1 MGCSSTLREK
11 GHPSEP
17 AGSCPLSQFHPSQKR
32 KAPLIWALPRLEHK
46 CLLHTGL
53 SLWQAVSLRAKMH
66 AGRPGRPTQEVALP
80 RLQSFPGRGT
90 AGRLGCAWHVAARV
104 RAGYSIGRK
113 PCGAV
118 SQALP
123 GLGLSLL
130 CGVAGLGLEHL
141 QTQTRGGRCFPQM
154 TRRADDRHSL
164 PRWPRPGASPE
175 SPRPPHPPRQARRF
189 VPSRAPDCQCELTRK
204 QRAKQEKGPPC
215 RHGNYFT
222 GSIQFMTL
230 THHKAASEDDEA
242 LWTDAGVRSGRQGG
256 VRGQVHARNS
266 LVDVIWRHVVE
277 KALDSYRLTA
287 LPSKSQSVSCFAMS
301 GYFKVRNARRFILE
315 SILKHTHLVTGFNT
329 WVVSDD
335 LFVCWLLHLRTNFLN
350 FQF

>member
-46 CLLHTGL
+46 CLLHTDL

-90 AGRLGCAWHVAARV
+90 AGRLGCAWHVATRV
-104 RAGYSIGRK
+104 HAGYSIGRK

-175 SPRPPHPPRQARRF
+175 SPRPPTPTQTGPEVCSKQGSRLPMRAHEEAACEAGKRATLSSRKLFHRFHP
-189 VPSRAPDCQCELTRK
+189 
-204 QRAKQEKGPPC
+204 
-215 RHGNYFT
+215 
-222 GSIQFMTL
+222 
-230 THHKAASEDDEA
+230 
-242 LWTDAGVRSGRQGG
+242 
-256 VRGQVHARNS
+256 VHDTNS
-266 LVDVIWRHVVE
+266 
-277 KALDSYRLTA
+277 
-287 LPSKSQSVSCFAMS
+287 P
-301 GYFKVRNARRFILE
+301 
-315 SILKHTHLVTGFNT
+315 
-329 WVVSDD
+329 
-335 LFVCWLLHLRTNFLN
+335 
-350 FQF
+350 